1 MISVLTNP
9 TSLNA
14 QQNLSRSSGNLSNNL
29 SRLSSGLRV
38 RSAADDAAGLA
49 ISESFKAKIRSLDQ
63 ARRNANDGISLAQ
76 TADGA
81 LQEMGSMLS
90 RMRELAT
97 QSATETL
104 SEDQRGYLHQE
115 FDSLR
120 QEIDRIAK
128 TTEFNGVKLLDGSKP
143 AGIKFQVGAGN
154 TTDDTLALTIK
165 TATIGASGLNL
176 TAANVALSTASK
188 ARAVLTTLDKA
199 INGISSRRAGLGAM
213 QNRLQITISNLQS
226 YSTNLSA
233 SNSRIV
239 DVDVAAETA
248 QMTKN
253 NILVQAG
260 ASMLAQA
267 NQAPQVALSLL
278 R

>member
-9 TSLNA
+9 TSLSA
-14 QQNLSRSSGNLSNNL
+14 QQNLSRSSNKLSTNL

-49 ISESFKAKIRSLDQ
+49 ISESFKAQIRSLDQ
-63 ARRNANDGISLAQ
+63 ARRNANDGISLTQ
-76 TADGA
+76 TADAA

-97 QSATETL
+97 QSATGTNSDE
-104 SEDQRGYLHQE
+104 QRGYLDLE
-115 FDSLR
+115 FKALKE
-120 QEIDRIAK
+120 EIDRISD
-128 TTEFNGVKLLDGSKP
+128 TTEFNSVKLLDGS
-143 AGIKFQVGAGN
+143 ATATGIKFQVGAN
-154 TTDDTLALTIK
+154 ATSADALT
-165 TATIGASGLNL
+165 L
-176 TAANVALSTASK
+176 TYSAANTSALGIATSVGVSSDTK
-188 ARAVLTTLDKA
+188 AKA
-199 INGISSRRAGLGAM
+199 ALGVIDSAIEKISSRRATLGSM
-213 QNRLQITISNLQS
+213 QNRLQVTISNLQS

-239 DVDVAAETA
+239 DVDVAKETA
-248 QMTKN
+248 EMTKN